1 MKDYVEVDVP
11 EETPSAPPVVEGAF
25 RGNLSSADD
34 NKQSGDSAA
43 VLNKCSHFLIIL
55 ASFLTFLI

>member
-1 MKDYVEVDVP
+1 MEVDVP

-34 NKQSGDSAA
+34 DKQSGENGSAA
-43 VLNKCSHFLIIL
+43 VFNKCSHFLIIL